1 MADRFDL
8 ESKITDTYNF
18 ITHINDLSDSVV
30 NGNLSEDEISNA
42 LNGLAILLKCHSDK
56 LFEVFTQALK
66 LDGYRDSSI
75 V

>member
-1 MADRFDL
+1 MFDRFDL

-18 ITHINDLSDSVV
+18 VTNINDLSESVS
-30 NGNLSEDEISNA
+30 NRSLSEDEIANA

-66 LDGYRDSSI
+66 LDEYK
-75 V
+75 

>member
-1 MADRFDL
+1 MGDRFDL

-18 ITHINDLSDSVV
+18 ITHINDLSDSVS
-30 NGNLSEDEISNA
+30 NGSLSEDEIVNG
-42 LNGLAILLKCHSDK
+42 LNGVAILLKCHTDK
-56 LFEVFTQALK
+56 LFEVFSQALK

>member
-8 ESKITDTYNF
+8 ENKITDTYNF
-18 ITHINDLSDSVV
+18 VTHINDLSDSVV

-66 LDGYRDSSI
+66 LDGYNER
-75 V
+75 

>member
-8 ESKITDTYNF
+8 ESKITDTYTF
-18 ITHINDLSDSVV
+18 VDRLNDLSYGVLET
-30 NGNLSEDEISNA
+30 NLSQDEIADA
-42 LNGLAILLKCHSDK
+42 LHGLAIVLKCHTDK

-66 LDGYRDSSI
+66 LDDYNDQTF

>member
-18 ITHINDLSDSVV
+18 ITHINDLSDSVC
-30 NGNLSEDEISNA
+30 NGNLSEDEIVNA
-42 LNGLAILLKCHSDK
+42 LNGVAILLKCHTNK
-56 LFEVFTQALK
+56 LFEVFSQALK
-66 LDGYRDSSI
+66 LDDYRDSSI